1 MHSSELQVRA
11 VSVVFGL
18 LQMVPTSSAATGRGA
33 VSGTDRQGKQEALYN
48 MRETVYTWLEPS

>member
-1 MHSSELQVRA
+1 MYSSELQVCA

-18 LQMVPTSSAATGRGA
+18 LQMVSSSGAATGRGA

-48 MRETVYTWLEPS
+48 MWETVYTRLEPS